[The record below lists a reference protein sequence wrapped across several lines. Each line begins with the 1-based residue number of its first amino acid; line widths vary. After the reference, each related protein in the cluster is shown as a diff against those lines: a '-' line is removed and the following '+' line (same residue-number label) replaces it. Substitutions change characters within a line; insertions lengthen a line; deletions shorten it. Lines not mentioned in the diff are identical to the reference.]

1 MTEAAVKTTIL
12 SPLPNFRRSIFRLCC
27 YISITL
33 VLAACTPEL
42 IRVDLSKFD
51 APPPG
56 EATIFVI
63 RPPYLS
69 YGSRDLLIKV
79 NNTEIAS
86 LPRMSYTSFLMP
98 PGQLTLSGEGE
109 FFLSWP
115 RREITID
122 VKDGQNYYLSWYVKE
137 TASSALMMYLFPTL
151 NELRWESISKEQ
163 AQTLLNGIYYVEPT
177 FQEISR

>member
-1 MTEAAVKTTIL
+1 MIEAAVKTTIRA
-12 SPLPNFRRSIFRLCC
+12 PRPNFWRSIFRLCC
-27 YISITL
+27 YTSITL
-33 VLAACTPEL
+33 VLAGCTPDL
-42 IRVDLSKFD
+42 IRVDLSKYD

-56 EATIFVI
+56 EATVFII

-98 PGQLTLSGEGE
+98 PGQLTLSGEGS
-109 FFLSWP
+109 FFSWP

-122 VKDGQNYYLSWYVKE
+122 IKDGQHYYLSWHVKE
-137 TASSALMMYLFPTL
+137 SASSALMLYLFPTM
-151 NELRWESISKEQ
+151 NELRWESISKEH
-163 AQTLLNGIYYVEPT
+163 AQTLLDSVYYVEPT
-177 FQEISR
+177 FPEVPR

>member
-12 SPLPNFRRSIFRLCC
+12 SPLPDFRRSIFRLCC

-56 EATIFVI
+56 EATIFII

-98 PGQLTLSGEGE
+98 PGQLTLSGEGS
-109 FFLSWP
+109 FFSWP
-115 RREITID
+115 RQEITID
-122 VKDGQNYYLSWYVKE
+122 IKDGQSYYLSWHLHE
-137 TASSALMMYLFPTL
+137 TASSALMMYLFPTMDD
-151 NELRWESISKEQ
+151 LRWEVMSREQ

>member
-12 SPLPNFRRSIFRLCC
+12 SPLPNFRRSISRLCC
-27 YISITL
+27 YIPITL
-33 VLAACTPEL
+33 VLAACTPDL

-56 EATIFVI
+56 EATIFII

-69 YGSRDLLIKV
+69 YGSRDLHIKV

-98 PGQLTLSGEGE
+98 PGQLTVSGEGE
-109 FFLSWP
+109 FFLTWP
-115 RREITID
+115 GNNHRYQRWTKLLPVMVRQGNSIIGTDD
-122 VKDGQNYYLSWYVKE
+122 VSVPDLE
-137 TASSALMMYLFPTL
+137 
-151 NELRWESISKEQ
+151 
-163 AQTLLNGIYYVEPT
+163 
-177 FQEISR
+177 